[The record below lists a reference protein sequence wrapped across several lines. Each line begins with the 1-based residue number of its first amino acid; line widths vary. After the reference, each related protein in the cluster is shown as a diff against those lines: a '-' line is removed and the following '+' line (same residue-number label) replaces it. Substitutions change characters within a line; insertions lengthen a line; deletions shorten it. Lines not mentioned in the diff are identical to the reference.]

1 MASVHGRNMLEQ
13 GFVEDALLALHGDG
27 ALKIDGVPQH
37 DRRDDEIQ
45 AARTMTSQFACA
57 IMQFAE
63 PVEAHGASQ

>member
-1 MASVHGRNMLEQ
+1 MSKASSRMP
-13 GFVEDALLALHGDG
+13 LLALHGDG

>member
-1 MASVHGRNMLEQ
+1 MLEQ
-13 GFVEDALLALHGDG
+13 GFVEDAPLLALHGDG

>member
-1 MASVHGRNMLEQ
+1 MP
-13 GFVEDALLALHGDG
+13 LLALHGDG

>member
-1 MASVHGRNMLEQ
+1 MPPART
-13 GFVEDALLALHGDG
+13 ARDG